1 MTWFDYAALGVI
13 GLSMVVGVF
22 RGFAREVI
30 SLIGW
35 IAAAIVASS
44 VATQAAEWVPAAV
57 SSPVARVA
65 LAFVIV
71 FLAVIVVSALAGWL
85 LASLIKA
92 AGLGLAD
99 RILGAL
105 FGFARGALV
114 VLVVVML
121 SGLTMLPREAFWR
134 EAVLSGPLETAVMAA
149 KPLLPAELAQRM
161 KFNLVK

>member
-1 MTWFDYAALGVI
+1 MTWFDYAVLGVI

-35 IAAAIVASS
+35 VTAAIVASS
-44 VATQAAEWVPAAV
+44 VATQVAEWVPAAV

-71 FLAVIVVSALAGWL
+71 FLAVIVVSALVGWL

-92 AGLGLAD
+92 AGMGLAD
-99 RILGAL
+99 RILGAI
-105 FGFARGALV
+105 FGLARGGLV
-114 VLVVVML
+114 VLVAVML
-121 SGLTMLPREAFWR
+121 AGLTMLPKETFWR
-134 EAVLSGPLETAVMAA
+134 EAVLSGPLEAAVVAA
-149 KPLLPAELAQRM
+149 KPLLPAELAQRV
-161 KFNLVK
+161 KLNLVN